1 MSLLS
6 GRRCAPHL
14 VWVVLAV
21 VLTACGMPDST
32 DGAARARFDQV
43 SGSAPQ
49 LRAFLFRMPKG
60 ADLHTHL
67 SGAAYAEGIIR
78 SGAAA
83 GACFDPATRRA
94 LRGPCRPPA
103 QPLATAVRNGARNA
117 ELVDAWSMRDFVPTP
132 GRSGHDQFFDSFG
145 TFGEAGNAVDMAT
158 EVVDRAGAQRMRHI
172 ELMITFQSGPVR
184 GLADAVHARTPW
196 TGDMAAF
203 ESALLAA
210 GLREK
215 VAQGVRDSAGLT
227 AATRDRLGCATATPR
242 PGCGVNIRWIQQ
254 VSRTNPPWQVFA
266 QTLFAAMLA
275 EASPDVAGLNFVS
288 PEDNPVALADY
299 TMHMRMI
306 QHVVRARP
314 ATRVALHAGELTLGL
329 VPPEDLRFH
338 IRQAVEIAGAR
349 RIGHGVAVMYEDDP
363 WGLLH
368 EMARRRVAVEI
379 NLTSNAQILGVTA
392 AGHPF
397 AIYRAAG
404 VPMVLSTDDEG
415 VARIDRTHELL
426 LAVTTHRV
434 SWADLVG
441 MERNT
446 LEYAFLDGDS
456 LWADP
461 VAWRRAPDCAG
472 ADVRAEPAGAC
483 AALLA
488 RSVKARLQWG
498 LERDLVAFDAEAAVM
513 RP

>member
-1 MSLLS
+1 MSLCRGL
-6 GRRCAPHL
+6 GWL
-14 VWVVLAV
+14 VLAV
-21 VLTACGMPDST
+21 VLSACAGPEPT
-32 DGAARARFDQV
+32 DGAARARFDQI

-60 ADLHTHL
+60 ADLHSHL
-67 SGAAYAEGIIR
+67 SGAAYAEGIIQ

-83 GACFDPATRRA
+83 GACYDPVSKRA
-94 LRGPCRPPA
+94 LRAPCKPPA
-103 QPLATAVRNGARNA
+103 QPLASAVRNGARNA

-132 GRSGHDQFFDSFG
+132 GRSGHDQFFDSFS

-158 EVVDRAGAQRMRHI
+158 EVVGRAGAQRMRHI
-172 ELMITFQSGPVR
+172 ELMITFQGGAVR
-184 GLADAVHARTPW
+184 GLADAVNARTPW

-210 GLREK
+210 GLPDL
-215 VAQGVRDSAGLT
+215 VAKGERDAAGLSQ
-227 AATRDRLGCATATPR
+227 ATRTRLRCGSAQAAA
-242 PGCGVNIRWIQQ
+242 GCGVDIGWIQQ
-254 VSRTNPPWQVFA
+254 VSRTSPPWQVFA
-266 QTLFAAMLA
+266 QTLFAAMLD
-275 EASPDVAGLNFVS
+275 EASADVVGLNFVS

-299 TMHMRMI
+299 TLHMRMI

-329 VPPEDLRFH
+329 VPPEDLQFH

-363 WGLLH
+363 WGLLA
-368 EMARRRVAVEI
+368 EMARRKVAVEI

-397 AIYRAAG
+397 EIYRAAG
-404 VPMVLSTDDEG
+404 VPLVLSTDDEG

-426 LAVTTHRV
+426 LAVMTHRL
-434 SWADLVG
+434 SWAALVG

-461 VAWRRAPDCAG
+461 VAWRRSSDCAG
-472 ADVRAEPAGAC
+472 ADLRAEPAGAC

-488 RSVKARLQWG
+488 RSPKARLQWA
-498 LERDLVAFDAEAAVM
+498 LERDLVAFDAEAATM